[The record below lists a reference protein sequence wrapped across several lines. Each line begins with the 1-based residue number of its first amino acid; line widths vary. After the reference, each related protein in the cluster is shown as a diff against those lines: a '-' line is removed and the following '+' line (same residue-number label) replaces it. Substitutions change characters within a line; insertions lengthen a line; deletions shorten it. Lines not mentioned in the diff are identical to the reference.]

1 MARPQTRCVRNLQ
14 TLLFMK
20 NREFLKNMQEIRER
34 ARKHLHQGALTS
46 HYQGDVKAAIRILN
60 EALATEIICTLRYT
74 SHYYLAEGIHAESVR
89 KEFREHANE
98 EQEHAWMLAERIRQL
113 GGKPDFH
120 PGHALENSH
129 AEFKEGDTL
138 VELIEEDLVAERIA
152 IETYREMAAH
162 FAEYDPTTRR
172 LIEEILQ
179 QEEKHAEEMAGLL
192 STLSP
197 ERKPVNPDRE
207 SAA

>member
-1 MARPQTRCVRNLQ
+1 
-14 TLLFMK
+14 
-20 NREFLKNMQEIRER
+20 
-34 ARKHLHQGALTS
+34 
-46 HYQGDVKAAIRILN
+46 
-60 EALATEIICTLRYT
+60 
-74 SHYYLAEGIHAESVR
+74 
-89 KEFREHANE
+89 
-98 EQEHAWMLAERIRQL
+98 MLAERIRQL

-162 FAEYDPTTRR
+162 FSEYDPTTRR